1 MKEKIVKHH
10 RWLKIKI
17 SDCPNWLKNAVKK
30 YESQHKPLNQIVY
43 FKGRH
48 FRYKVDFDNL
58 DGKYKVQRRLR
69 RKHAIKNTKQDGKTK
84 KIGKSTRGTLGEGRM
99 NKKQFLDFCGLSIND
114 DPEKIKNNLM
124 WKTVGK
130 NSNSPA
136 HWVKLTDCDT
146 DHLENII
153 YNVPGLLTITKKT
166 ILSIL
171 QARWKKEKLSLKD
184 IKFKIERWKD
194 EGYNVDEL
202 EEMVEE
208 IK

>member
-69 RKHAIKNTKQDGKTK
+69 RKHAIKNTKQDGKAK
-84 KIGKSTRGTLGEGRM
+84 KIERSALGTLGEGRM
-99 NKKQFLDFCGLSIND
+99 NEKQFLEFCGVSIND
-114 DPEKIKNNLM
+114 DSEKIKNSLL
-124 WKTVGK
+124 WQTVGK
-130 NSNSPA
+130 NGNSLP
-136 HWVKLTDCDT
+136 HWKKSIDCDT

-153 YNVPGLLTITKKT
+153 YNVPRLFPITKKV

-171 QARWKKEKLSLKD
+171 QDRSKKEKLS
-184 IKFKIERWKD
+184 IKEIKLKIENWKD
-194 EGYNVDEL
+194 EGYDVSEL
-202 EEMVEE
+202 EKLLEE
-208 IK
+208 VK